1 MILSQKKASAALKPW
16 WDIIYGHGL
25 LALLG
30 LGMINISII
39 DLPWYHKINTISI
52 SR

>member
-1 MILSQKKASAALKPW
+1 MILSEKKASAALKPW

-30 LGMINISII
+30 LGIYKY
-39 DLPWYHKINTISI
+39 LHKYKGTYYLKNTIYEM
-52 SR
+52 

>member
-30 LGMINISII
+30 LGIINIRII
-39 DLPWYHKINTISI
+39 DLPWSHKIYDNLQ
-52 SR
+52 RA

>member
-30 LGMINISII
+30 LGMINIQIVNLMS
-39 DLPWYHKINTISI
+39 
-52 SR
+52 